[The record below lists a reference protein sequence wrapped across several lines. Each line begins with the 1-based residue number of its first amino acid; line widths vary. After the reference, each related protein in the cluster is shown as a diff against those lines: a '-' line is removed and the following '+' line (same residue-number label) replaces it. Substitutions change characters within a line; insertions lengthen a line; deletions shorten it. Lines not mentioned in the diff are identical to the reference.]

1 LLLTINIDWEI
12 NLNKKAV
19 AKTTAIIVAIV
30 VILIAA
36 IGVVYYMSL
45 PGPTPLPTPTPSPTP
60 TIPKVEKF
68 VIAYMDDNPKTSPW
82 SIVNIEGLAEA
93 LFKLEDEYPEYDFS
107 YIWSAPVSG
116 SELVATVDLHVAQGA
131 KMIIGAAYGQENEY
145 MEIAR
150 KHPDIPIAV
159 FEPSEDLL
167 KGSGTVG
174 GYKWQQWQAAYIKG
188 IIAAGVTKTNKIGFV
203 NAYDFDA
210 SRKAIN
216 AYVKGAK
223 EMNPDVE
230 VLYTTSGDF
239 TDPTKGAMAA
249 SYLIAKGCDVI
260 ASYGD
265 GQSEGVVREVAKY
278 PGVPTFGEMKD
289 MTQMAPDNV
298 LMSSIAHMEVR
309 WYDLIK
315 RAING
320 TLKGYACE
328 PTIADGIITFEFNEQ
343 LKDVIP
349 PSVLAYA
356 EEKIGQLET
365 GEFQLVGDT
374 SEYPIT

>member
-1 LLLTINIDWEI
+1 MDWEI
-12 NLNKKAV
+12 NLNKKAI

-107 YIWSAPVSG
+107 YIWSAPVEG
-116 SELVATVDLHVAQGA
+116 PELVATVDLHIAEGA
-131 KMIIGAAYGQENEY
+131 DMIFGAAYGLEKEY

-150 KHPDIPIAV
+150 KHPDVPIAT
-159 FEPSEDLL
+159 FEASEELL
-167 KGSGTVG
+167 KGPGIVG
-174 GYKWQQWQAAYIKG
+174 GYKWQQWQAAYVKG

-216 AYVKGAK
+216 AFVMGAK
-223 EMNPDVE
+223 EINPDVE

-239 TDPTKGAMAA
+239 TDPTKGAEAA
-249 SYLIAKGCDVI
+249 SYLIARGCDVI

-265 GQSEGVVREVAKY
+265 GQSEGVVRELGKY
-278 PGVPTFGEMKD
+278 PGVYGFGEMKD
-289 MTQMAPDNV
+289 MSAMAPDHV

-309 WYDLIK
+309 FYDLIK
-315 RAING
+315 RAIEG
-320 TLKGYACE
+320 TLDGYMCE
-328 PTIADGIITFEFNEQ
+328 PTIADGLITFEFNEE
-343 LKDVIP
+343 LIDVIP
-349 PSVLAYA
+349 PDVLAYA
-356 EEKIGQLET
+356 KQKIEQLKA
-365 GEFQLVGDT
+365 GEFELPADT